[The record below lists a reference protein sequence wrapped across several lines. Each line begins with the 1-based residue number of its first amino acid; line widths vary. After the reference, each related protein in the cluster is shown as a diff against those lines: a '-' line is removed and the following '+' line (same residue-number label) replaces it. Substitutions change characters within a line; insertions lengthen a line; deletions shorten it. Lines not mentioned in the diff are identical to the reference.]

1 LLAFQSRIARFSF
14 THLNKVVQLN
24 RCYRTLL
31 RIGVVYTLGLGS
43 YDWSL
48 KLTLLFIRQAILVKT
63 SYRVI
68 ITFIVFS
75 IGGVVYAQA
84 PSAGSSQAPTA
95 GSSQQ
100 PSAGSSQEPSAGSSQ
115 EPSARKAQEPSA
127 NWNYQCNKSKRCFVY
142 SDGAT
147 RLVFSKKSGKSNKS
161 MRASVILPLGVAVGS
176 PVTLHVGGER
186 NLMLEVNLCNEKLCE
201 AQIQAQYAMKL
212 AEQLVSESSLDV
224 ASTIAGAIS
233 IESIEMSGYVGQMY
247 KM

>member
-1 LLAFQSRIARFSF
+1 
-14 THLNKVVQLN
+14 
-24 RCYRTLL
+24 
-31 RIGVVYTLGLGS
+31 
-43 YDWSL
+43 
-48 KLTLLFIRQAILVKT
+48 VKT

-100 PSAGSSQEPSAGSSQ
+100 PSAGSSQ